1 LVGVKFYPTNQNY
14 VASQFL
20 VLQKSYTNSI
30 DIGSPLKEKL
40 MQIKAVCFDLHGT
53 LVYVAKPVSEKSV
66 SDLLVSRG
74 YEAYPQA
81 LGAAWQYV
89 SFVDYPKY
97 GYRSWSVQI
106 QRVLR
111 RLGIEADKETIKE
124 LTKLYENAKWTR
136 FPDVEDAF
144 EKAKKLGL
152 KTAIVTTIARFKFKE
167 ALRPILSKVD
177 VLVDGYTFHCE
188 KSNPKIYLKTLE
200 ALNVD
205 ASEAVMVG
213 DDMELD
219 IRLPKRL
226 GMKAI
231 LLDRSGQSFSQ
242 RPESEA
248 DSVVKNLNEAI
259 DALTELL

>member
-1 LVGVKFYPTNQNY
+1 
-14 VASQFL
+14 
-20 VLQKSYTNSI
+20 
-30 DIGSPLKEKL
+30 

-53 LVYVAKPVSEKSV
+53 LVYVAKPVSEKSA

-74 YEAYPQA
+74 YEVYPQA
-81 LGAAWQYV
+81 LAAAWQYV

-97 GYRSWSVQI
+97 GYMNWSAQI
-106 QRVLR
+106 QRVLQ
-111 RLGIEADKETIKE
+111 RLSVKADKETLKE
-124 LTKLYENAKWTR
+124 LTTLYENAKWTR

-144 EKAKKLGL
+144 EKTKKLGL
-152 KTAIVTTIARFKFKE
+152 GTAIVTTIARFKFKE
-167 ALRPILSKVD
+167 ALRSILAKID
-177 VLVDGYTFHCE
+177 VLADGYTFHCE

-213 DDMELD
+213 DDIDLD

-231 LLDRSGQSFSQ
+231 LLDRAGQSFSRQ
-242 RPESEA
+242 SGSEA
-248 DSVVKNLNEAI
+248 DSIARNLNEAI
-259 DALTELL
+259 DALTEL

>member
-1 LVGVKFYPTNQNY
+1 
-14 VASQFL
+14 
-20 VLQKSYTNSI
+20 
-30 DIGSPLKEKL
+30 
-40 MQIKAVCFDLHGT
+40 MHIKAVCFDLHGT
-53 LVYVAKPVSEKSV
+53 LVYVAKPVTEKSA

-74 YEAYPQA
+74 YDIYPQA
-81 LGAAWQYV
+81 LAAAWQYV

-97 GYRSWSVQI
+97 GYKNWSAQI
-106 QRVLR
+106 QRVLQ
-111 RLGIEADKETIKE
+111 RLGVKADKETLKQ
-124 LTKLYENAKWTR
+124 LTKLYENAEWTR

-152 KTAIVTTIARFKFKE
+152 RTAIVTTIARFKFKE
-167 ALRPILSKVD
+167 ALRPILAKID
-177 VLVDGYTFHCE
+177 VLADGYTFHCE

-231 LLDRSGQSFSQ
+231 LLDRVGQSFPQQSG
-242 RPESEA
+242 SEA
-248 DSVVKNLNEAI
+248 DSIVRNLNEAI
-259 DALTELL
+259 DALTELS